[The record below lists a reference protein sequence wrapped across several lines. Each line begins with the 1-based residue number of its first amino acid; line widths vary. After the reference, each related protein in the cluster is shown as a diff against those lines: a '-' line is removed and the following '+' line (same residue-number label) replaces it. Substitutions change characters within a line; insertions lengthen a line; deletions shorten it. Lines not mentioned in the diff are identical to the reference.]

1 MSARKRL
8 LLLVLAGV
16 FFLSSVSPLINPV
29 RLTVRNNT
37 HTTVYLKLEGKKAY
51 YYLSVYP
58 GDVETYSVKPT
69 LYKATFWGCGT
80 KKVIRKLY
88 IRQQIRIV
96 FPVCNAS
103 KKSTE
108 KKVLRVLFSK

>member
-8 LLLVLAGV
+8 LLLVLAAV
-16 FFLSSVSPLINPV
+16 LCLSSISSLIGPV

-58 GDVETYSVKPT
+58 GDVESFSIKPT
-69 LYKATFWGCGT
+69 RYKATFWGCGT
-80 KKVIRKLY
+80 KKVIRKLN
-88 IRQQIRIV
+88 IQQQIRIV

-103 KKSTE
+103 KKVTE
-108 KKVLRVLFSK
+108 KKILRVLFSK

>member
-1 MSARKRL
+1 MGARKRL
-8 LLLVLAGV
+8 LFLVLAAV
-16 FFLSSVSPLINPV
+16 FFLSSISPLVNPI

-37 HTTVYLKLEGKKAY
+37 YTTVYLKLEGKKAY

-58 GDVETYSVKPT
+58 RDIETFSIKPT

-80 KKVIRKLY
+80 KKVIRQLN
-88 IRQQIRIV
+88 IRQQIRII
-96 FPVCNAS
+96 FPPCNAP

-108 KKVLRVLFSK
+108 KKILRILFSK

>member
-1 MSARKRL
+1 MNARKRL
-8 LLLVLAGV
+8 LLLVFAAV
-16 FFLSSVSPLINPV
+16 FFLSSISPLINPV

-37 HTTVYLKLEGKKAY
+37 SSTVFIKLEGKKAY

-58 GDVETYSVKPT
+58 GVETYTVKPT

-80 KKVIRKLY
+80 KRVIRKLH
-88 IRQQIRIV
+88 IRQQIRMI
-96 FPVCNAS
+96 FPPCNAP

-108 KKVLRVLFSK
+108 KKILRILFSK

>member
-8 LLLVLAGV
+8 LLLVLAAV
-16 FFLSSVSPLINPV
+16 FFLSSISSQVKPV

-37 HTTVYLKLEGKKAY
+37 HTNIYLKLEGKQAY

-58 GDVETYSVKPT
+58 GDTETYSIKPT

-80 KKVIRKLY
+80 KKVIRKLS

-108 KKVLRVLFSK
+108 RKILRVLFSQ

>member
-1 MSARKRL
+1 MNTQKHVL
-8 LLLVLAGV
+8 LLILMAVC
-16 FFLSSVSPLINPV
+16 FLSSISPLVNPV
-29 RLTVRNNT
+29 RLTIRNNT
-37 HTTVYLKLEGKKAY
+37 HDSVSVKLEAKKAY

-58 GDVETYSVKPT
+58 GEVEVYSVIPA

-80 KKVIRKLY
+80 KKVIRKLN

-103 KKSTE
+103 KRATE
-108 KKVLRVLFSK
+108 KKILRLLFSK

>member
-1 MSARKRL
+1 MIAQKRL
-8 LLLVLAGV
+8 LLLVLAAV
-16 FFLSSVSPLINPV
+16 FFLSSISPLVSPV

-37 HTTVYLKLEGKKAY
+37 YTTVTLKLEGKKAY

-58 GDVETYSVKPT
+58 GDVDSFSIKPT

-80 KKVIRKLY
+80 KKVIRKLN
-88 IRQQIRIV
+88 IRQQIRLI
-96 FPVCNAS
+96 FPPCNAS

-108 KKVLRVLFSK
+108 KKILRVLFSD